1 MEGDMK
7 EIVLERLEQ
16 RLKEKDDELHSL
28 KKQLASPVDG
38 EDLKGLREK
47 VDTLAADVRETQLT
61 LSEVMKKV
69 GALEA
74 ALNSMLM
81 SMTDDGEADPG
92 EDLSVP
98 GSLPM
103 DSRRFDGGFA
113 AGADQKDI
121 KEDGES
127 MTAINDGHKD
137 ADALRFFHLSRN
149 S

>member
-28 KKQLASPVDG
+28 KKQLQAPDTGG
-38 EDLKGLREK
+38 ELNDFKERIDNLES
-47 VDTLAADVRETQLT
+47 DVKETQLI
-61 LSEVMKKV
+61 LSEVKKKV
-69 GALEA
+69 GALESA
-74 ALNSMLM
+74 MNSMLI
-81 SMTDDGEADPG
+81 SMADGGGEADPG

-98 GSLPM
+98 GSIPM
-103 DSRRFDGGFA
+103 DSRRFDGFA

-127 MTAINDGHKD
+127 MTPINDGHKD
-137 ADALRFFHLSRN
+137 ADALRFFHLGRN